1 MSAGEPASY
10 LTLEAGTQVVS
21 ADGRPIGTVVHV
33 LADEEKDIFDGLVV
47 DTETGL
53 RFADAPHVADI
64 RAGTVTLSLTAAQAA
79 SLPEPSANPPALD
92 SGNDLDSGLHH
103 RLRRAWDLISGN
115 Y

>member
-1 MSAGEPASY
+1 MTMPLTEPTTMDPGVSY
-10 LTLEAGTQVVS
+10 G
-21 ADGRPIGTVVHV
+21 D
-33 LADEEKDIFDGLVV
+33 DELSIFYNIFDGLVV
-47 DTETGL
+47 DTETGP

-64 RAGTVTLSLTAAQAA
+64 RAGAVTLSLTAAQAA

-92 SGNDLDSGLHH
+92 SGDDLDSGLHH

>member
-10 LTLEAGTQVVS
+10 LTLAEGTAVLS
-21 ADGRPIGTVVHV
+21 ADGHRIGTVRHV
-33 LADEEKDIFDGLVV
+33 LADEEKDIFDGLVLE
-47 DTETGL
+47 TEAGS
-53 RFADAPHVADI
+53 RFADASHVADL
-64 RAGTVTLSLTAAQAA
+64 RADAVTLSLSAAEAA

-92 SGNDLDSGLHH
+92 PGDDVDSGLQH

>member
-10 LTLEAGTQVVS
+10 LTLEEGTEVLS
-21 ADGRPIGTVVHV
+21 SDGRRVGTVRHV
-33 LADEEKDIFDGLVV
+33 LADEEKDIFDGLVL
-47 DTETGL
+47 DTEAGP
-53 RFADAPHVADI
+53 RFADAPHVADV
-64 RAGTVTLSLTAAQAA
+64 RAGAVKLSLTAAQAA

-92 SGNDLDSGLHH
+92 SGDDVDSDLHH